1 MLDSNFVRRFVMS
14 LSLALAAVVMSGCG
28 GTEENTVVSGQLTP
42 EQEAEA
48 DNVTMPEH
56 LERVAQQPPQP
67 HQVDTLCRHPFVDF
81 CFRFCLII
89 NGD

>member
-48 DNVTMPEH
+48 DGGTMPGAPGEAGGSAPAAPATP
-56 LERVAQQPPQP
+56 E
-67 HQVDTLCRHPFVDF
+67 
-81 CFRFCLII
+81 
-89 NGD
+89 

>member
-48 DNVTMPEH
+48 DNVTMPAAPGEAGGSAPAAPATP
-56 LERVAQQPPQP
+56 E
-67 HQVDTLCRHPFVDF
+67 
-81 CFRFCLII
+81 
-89 NGD
+89 

>member
-14 LSLALAAVVMSGCG
+14 LSLALAAVVVSGCG

-48 DNVTMPEH
+48 DGVTMPGAPGE
-56 LERVAQQPPQP
+56 AGGSAPAAPATP
-67 HQVDTLCRHPFVDF
+67 K
-81 CFRFCLII
+81 
-89 NGD
+89 

>member
-48 DNVTMPEH
+48 DNVTMPGAPGE
-56 LERVAQQPPQP
+56 AGGSTPAAPATP
-67 HQVDTLCRHPFVDF
+67 K
-81 CFRFCLII
+81 
-89 NGD
+89 

>member
-48 DNVTMPEH
+48 DGVTMPGAPGEAGGSAPAAPAAP
-56 LERVAQQPPQP
+56 E
-67 HQVDTLCRHPFVDF
+67 
-81 CFRFCLII
+81 
-89 NGD
+89 